1 MSETGGDITIT
12 GGSEFDRRSLIK
24 KAAVGGAVAW
34 VAPAVLST
42 AAHAQASDAG
52 TIVGNG
58 LFTGEPVELYTTDG
72 GSLRGPGGVLLD
84 TKNADVDGKVSFAVQ
99 GGKTYYLRA
108 DSCGFLGFPTLVG
121 VGQTVTQSCD

>member
-12 GGSEFDRRSLIK
+12 GGSELDRRSLIK

-52 TIVGNG
+52 TIEGNG
-58 LFTGEPVELYTTDG
+58 LFTGQPVDLYTTDG
-72 GSLRGPGGVLLD
+72 GSTRAQSGTFLD
-84 TKNADVDGKVSFAVQ
+84 TKNADGSGKVSFAVQ
-99 GGKTYYLRA
+99 GGKTYFL
-108 DSCGFLGFPTLVG
+108 SCNVGPMGPPTLVG
-121 VGQTVTQSCD
+121 VGQTVTQSCN